1 MQAILTTTTWLL
13 LDATLLFNM
22 CGSLVPGL
30 SIAFFKCKVECER
43 DYDCPDQEYV
53 CGNDGCCYTQEDLIQ
68 FSPIGGACKHWK
80 ECQKGVSCVGPA
92 IDGPN
97 DGETKCLRL
106 GNEGDSCNDR
116 RDCRAGLF
124 CGSDSGSKQ
133 RNRRRKADPDEHIR
147 EKRQTNK
154 SGSRRD
160 RRRNRGKS
168 GRYLRDPRNAR
179 SNDKTTSMTCQK
191 LKQLGEQC
199 TSSENCLSSHCLPAI
214 FSTRK
219 LLEERILIR
228 GDLSQYRKYCV
239 VKTVSKGQPCHPRRE
254 HCKTGENTICTLVP
268 GFGPRFRGALQRFQR
283 GVARQKRQA
292 VLRRRPRRT
301 KLTSSSHLISRQ
313 DSGRKPPISIPRGRF
328 ICRDTGV
335 SLSSGKACNHYAHC
349 PCGEACLGPAGNP
362 ITSNFPTASARWGTC
377 TRVKCGKDKEGN
389 NFECSHFGF
398 DAKYV
403 CSDEKACLPPQK
415 ALLEASNTGIQPSG
429 GVGIGVGN
437 NNLGSNNL
445 GGNIFG

>member
-22 CGSLVPGL
+22 CGSLVPGQK
-30 SIAFFKCKVECER
+30 SKCRDKCER

-92 IDGPN
+92 LDGPN
-97 DGETKCLRL
+97 RGETKCLRL

-124 CGSDSGSKQ
+124 CGSDSGSKR
-133 RNRRRKADPDEHIR
+133 RNRRRKADSDEHIR
-147 EKRQTNK
+147 EKRQTKK

-160 RRRNRGKS
+160 RGRNRSKS
-168 GRYLRDPRNAR
+168 AR
-179 SNDKTTSMTCQK
+179 SNDKTCQK

-214 FSTRK
+214 FSTRR

-239 VKTVSKGQPCHPRRE
+239 VKTVSKGQPCHPRKK
-254 HCKTGENTICTLVP
+254 HCKTGENTICTLRV
-268 GFGPRFRGALQRFQR
+268 GSRGFRGALQRFQR

-292 VLRRRPRRT
+292 VFRRRPRRT
-301 KLTSSSHLISRQ
+301 KLSSGSQGS
-313 DSGRKPPISIPRGRF
+313 SKKPIIYHAPRGRF

-429 GVGIGVGN
+429 GVGRGVGN
-437 NNLGSNNL
+437 NNLGNNNL
-445 GGNIFG
+445 GGNNFG